1 MEKENNPQAKGEEI
15 ENKPHEM
22 YLKELDKEIED
33 SAHRIYLARKGEP
46 GSQLS
51 DGLQAEKEFYENC
64 KTHNE
69 KPKKDF
75 N

>member
-22 YLKELDKEIED
+22 YLKELGKEIES
-33 SAHRIYLARKGEP
+33 SAHRIYLAYKGEP

-51 DGLQAEKEFYENC
+51 D
-64 KTHNE
+64 
-69 KPKKDF
+69 
-75 N
+75 